1 MIQATPL
8 YVFLQLRRDS
18 ISEVQERWAQ
28 VEGKRL
34 QE

>member
-1 MIQATPL
+1 MIRATPL
-8 YVFLQLRRDS
+8 YVLLQLRRDS
-18 ISEVQERWAQ
+18 ISEVQEQWAR